1 MALNRSEM
9 QTRLVLLASTVART
23 VTEARVLVDN
33 STECSGLLGR
43 DEAACSA
50 MSALV
55 TKLATM
61 GMELVERIEALD
73 GHDIAEEDFDFL
85 EARGRLIIESAQS
98 IGQLRNTETLRTTFN
113 AVMQDLADHVGTVF
127 FIVGKAAGGATKGL
141 LFGLGPVGLLVVAAL
156 IFVYAK
162 GKAA

>member
-1 MALNRSEM
+1 MALNRTDM

-33 STECSGLLGR
+33 STECSGLGY
-43 DEAACSA
+43 DQAACSA
-50 MSALV
+50 MSGLV
-55 TKLATM
+55 TQLATM

-73 GHDIAEEDFDFL
+73 GHDIAEADFDFL
-85 EARGRLIIESAQS
+85 QSRGLLIIESAQS

-162 GKAA
+162 GKAV